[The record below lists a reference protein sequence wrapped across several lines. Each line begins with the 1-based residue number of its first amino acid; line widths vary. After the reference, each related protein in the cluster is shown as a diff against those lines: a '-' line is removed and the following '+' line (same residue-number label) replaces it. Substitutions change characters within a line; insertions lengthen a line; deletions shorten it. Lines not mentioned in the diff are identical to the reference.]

1 MKSKSGCIANHYSRF
16 MKNFSRLLLVG
27 WTALAVLPALRA
39 EEKPQVIK
47 VGVYVLNVG
56 KFELST
62 GQYTMDFYLSLTS
75 DRPIAD
81 NSFEFM
87 NGRAASSDLL
97 ISEPTNKFYRI
108 QANLYA
114 NLSLKSYPF
123 DHHALTIQLED
134 KTNGTSKVIYQ
145 PDAAN
150 SGIDPDVIVVGW
162 DMTGGGSTVVQ
173 HEYKTFNEVYSKFV
187 YAVNIKR
194 IVLTSI
200 MKAFL
205 PALFLVFVGLFA
217 LLLKPDKFTPRLA
230 LNTSTLLGAVMFHLN
245 VASQIP
251 PVGYL
256 TFADKFMIVSYIS
269 LVSCLVSTIVLM
281 SHTDK
286 GDNTAANRI
295 YRVAIRTIPPLT
307 VALYALAFS
316 VR

>member
-1 MKSKSGCIANHYSRF
+1 MKRLYRF
-16 MKNFSRLLLVG
+16 LFFVAMFLMVWPSVY
-27 WTALAVLPALRA
+27 A
-39 EEKPQVIK
+39 EDKPQVIK

-87 NGRAASSDLL
+87 NGRASSFDLL
-97 ISEPTNKFYRI
+97 VNEPTNKFYRI

-114 NLSLKSYPF
+114 NLSLKAYPF
-123 DHHALTIQLED
+123 DRHALTIQLED
-134 KTNGTSKVIYQ
+134 KTNGIGKIIYQ
-145 PDAAN
+145 PDPAN
-150 SGIDPDVIVVGW
+150 SGIDPEVVVVGW
-162 DMTGGGSTVVQ
+162 DMTGAASTVAQ
-173 HEYKTFNEVYSKFV
+173 HEYKTFNETYSKFV

-205 PALFLVFVGLFA
+205 PALFLVFVGVLA
-217 LLLKPDKFTPRLA
+217 LLLKPDKFAPRLA

-245 VASQIP
+245 VTSQIP

-269 LVSCLVSTIVLM
+269 LIGCLLSTIILM
-281 SHTDK
+281 RHTDR
-286 GDNTAANRI
+286 GDGTAANRI
-295 YRVAIRTIPPLT
+295 YRVSLQTIPPLT
-307 VALYALAFS
+307 VALYALAFLA
-316 VR
+316 R

>member
-1 MKSKSGCIANHYSRF
+1 MKSTADSDANHPRWFMNNLTRF
-16 MKNFSRLLLVG
+16 LVIV
-27 WTALAVLPALRA
+27 WTALAILPALRA

-87 NGRAASSDLL
+87 NGRASSSDLL
-97 ISEPTNKFYRI
+97 INEPTNKFYRI

-123 DHHALTIQLED
+123 DRHALTIQVED

-162 DMTGGGSTVVQ
+162 DMTGAGSTVVQ
-173 HEYKTFNEVYSKFV
+173 HEYKTFNEIYSKFV

-245 VASQIP
+245 LTSQIP

-281 SHTDK
+281 SHTDH
-286 GDNTAANRI
+286 GDSAAANRI
-295 YRVAIRTIPPLT
+295 YRISIQTIPPLT
-307 VALYALAFS
+307 VALYVLAFS
-316 VR
+316 IR